1 MNSFFVNQPVVN
13 GNLVVVRIGFNPE
26 APASN
31 DVIVV
36 DATTAIKAVVEQLHG
51 KVVLFNGA
59 ASLPVTMALTHA
71 VVHVA
76 KAIGGYDPKMA
87 AYVIAVS
94 HDPAYVVGQVVTV

>member
-1 MNSFFVNQPVVN
+1 MNSFIVNQPAMN
-13 GNLVVVRIGFNPE
+13 GDFAVVRIGFNPE

-31 DVIVV
+31 NVIVV
-36 DATTAIKAVVEQLHG
+36 DATTAITAVVEQLHG

-59 ASLPVTMALTHA
+59 ASLPATMALTHA

-76 KAIGGYDPKMA
+76 KAVGGYDPKLG

-94 HDPAYVVGQVVTV
+94 HDPAYVVGQVVFV

>member
-1 MNSFFVNQPVVN
+1 MLPTERV
-13 GNLVVVRIGFNPE
+13 
-26 APASN
+26 A
-31 DVIVV
+31 
-36 DATTAIKAVVEQLHG
+36 ATKAVVEQLHG

-76 KAIGGYDPKMA
+76 KAICGYDPKMA

-94 HDPAYVVGQVVTV
+94 HDPAYIVGQVVFV